1 MKRTISHG
9 TTTAAYYATIDVD
22 ATNLLGKICHALG
35 QRAFIGRVCMDARA
49 QTPEYYRDESA
60 ADALAKTRQCIDYI
74 TTDLDPAGEL
84 IAPIITPR
92 FAPSCSKECLDEL
105 GKLHKSTGLLC
116 QTHIAENK
124 GELDLV
130 RKLFP
135 ECSTYASVYD
145 EAGLL
150 TEKTVLAH
158 AIHLTPKDK
167 ELISSR
173 AAKISHCPI
182 SNSALASGCAR
193 VRELLDLGLDV
204 GLGTDV
210 SGGYSVSILEAA
222 RHAVL
227 VSRHVAMITDDSS
240 GNEEEEEERSRNAA
254 KSKLSV
260 AEALFLAT
268 RGGAK
273 VLGLEDKVGAFEVG
287 KAFDAQMIM
296 LGREGEDL
304 EADEM
309 NPVDT
314 FGWESLEDSVAKWFY
329 CGDDRNCVAVW
340 VKGRLV
346 HKIGQHFS

>member
-1 MKRTISHG
+1 
-9 TTTAAYYATIDVD
+9 
-22 ATNLLGKICHALG
+22 
-35 QRAFIGRVCMDARA
+35 MDARA
-49 QTPEYYRDESA
+49 QTPDYYRDETA
-60 ADALAKTRQCIDYI
+60 ADAVAKTRQCIEYI
-74 TTDLDPAGEL
+74 TNDLDPDGEL

-92 FAPSCSKECLDEL
+92 FAPSCSRECLNEL
-105 GKLHKSTGLLC
+105 GKLHRSTGLLC

-124 GELDLV
+124 GELELV
-130 RKLFP
+130 GKLFP

-158 AIHLTPKDK
+158 AIHLTVEDK

-173 AAKISHCPI
+173 AAKISHCPV

-193 VRELLDLGLDV
+193 VRELLDLGLEV

-227 VSRHVAMITDDSS
+227 VSRHVAMIMESNGDDL
-240 GNEEEEEERSRNAA
+240 GEGREERSRKAA
-254 KSKLSV
+254 LAKLSI
-260 AEALFLAT
+260 AEAIFLAT

-273 VLGLEDKVGAFEVG
+273 VLGLQDKVGAFEVG
-287 KAFDAQMIM
+287 MAFDAQMIV
-296 LGREGEDL
+296 LGEKERDGSEM
-304 EADEM
+304 DEST
-309 NPVDT
+309 PIDH

-329 CGDDRNCVAVW
+329 CGDDRNCKAVW
-340 VKGRLV
+340 VKGRLI
-346 HKIGQHFS
+346 HSDGRYFP